1 MSAYDIDVAVV
12 NDLVDA
18 ADIGISDSTVHSS
31 NADFNQDKLP
41 DIIHIV
47 FYLVILAHLFFFHC
61 YLIGELQLKKVNTQT
76 IHVGYL

>member
-31 NADFNQDKLP
+31 NADFNQKYRYTSFRFMYLLFYVFLLLP
-41 DIIHIV
+41 
-47 FYLVILAHLFFFHC
+47 YGVIKN
-61 YLIGELQLKKVNTQT
+61 E
-76 IHVGYL
+76 